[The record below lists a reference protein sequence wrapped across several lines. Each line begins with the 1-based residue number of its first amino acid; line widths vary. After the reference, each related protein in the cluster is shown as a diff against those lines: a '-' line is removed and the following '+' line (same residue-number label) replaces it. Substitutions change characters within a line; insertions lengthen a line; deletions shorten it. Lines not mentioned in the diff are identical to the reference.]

1 MASKLSKK
9 ILYCD
14 IDNTIADQYQKYKLL
29 KKKNSSLKIEDTS
42 KFDLK
47 VLPFSK
53 SVNSKLSKKF
63 NIFMISARKKK
74 YLKQTKIWLNKNKF
88 KYKKIILVKTH
99 KDKIKYIISK
109 SDQSVFIDDFKY
121 DYENLKP
128 KVMTKLIKSINKKK
142 ISFIRFNNNWNKIYK
157 KISKNLSF

>member
-29 KKKNSSLKIEDTS
+29 KKKNSSLKIEDIS

-74 YLKQTKIWLNKNKF
+74 IFKTNKN
-88 KYKKIILVKTH
+88 LVK
-99 KDKIKYIISK
+99 
-109 SDQSVFIDDFKY
+109 
-121 DYENLKP
+121 
-128 KVMTKLIKSINKKK
+128 
-142 ISFIRFNNNWNKIYK
+142 
-157 KISKNLSF
+157 